1 MAKSGGSKAR
11 QAATG
16 AARSAAT
23 WMHRLRLRTFAWVVG
38 LIVAGFTVTAAFA
51 LPALPVLGVAFAAA
65 AVLVNQMAHRLAQPT
80 CYGCGKD
87 IARIA
92 AGAYGVVC
100 PDCGAITQVLPRMG
114 GGRQG
119 GEPRRMAGVARADGV
134 EAGGD
139 SRVA

>member
-1 MAKSGGSKAR
+1 
-11 QAATG
+11 
-16 AARSAAT
+16 
-23 WMHRLRLRTFAWVVG
+23 MHRLRLRTFAWVVG

-100 PDCGAITQVLPRMG
+100 PECGAITQVLPRMG
-114 GGRQG
+114 SGHRGEPARGVAAAPNGDKANVG
-119 GEPRRMAGVARADGV
+119 GESTVA
-134 EAGGD
+134 
-139 SRVA
+139 

>member
-1 MAKSGGSKAR
+1 MAKSGGSRAR

-23 WMHRLRLRTFAWVVG
+23 WMHRLRLRTLAWVVG

-87 IARIA
+87 IGRIA

-100 PDCGAITQVLPRMG
+100 PDCGVITQVLPKMG
-114 GGRQG
+114 TGR
-119 GEPRRMAGVARADGV
+119 RAD
-134 EAGGD
+134 EA
-139 SRVA
+139 SRVAAAPGADESKPGDGPTVA